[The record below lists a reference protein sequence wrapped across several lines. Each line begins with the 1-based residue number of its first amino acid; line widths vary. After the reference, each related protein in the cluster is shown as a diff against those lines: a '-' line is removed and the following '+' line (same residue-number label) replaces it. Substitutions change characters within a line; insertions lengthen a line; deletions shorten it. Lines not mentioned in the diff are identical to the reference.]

1 MQNKKQKKQKT
12 KKTQTFRLN
21 ILTHPIIRKL
31 RVKYLNYRQ
40 KRNKLVDK
48 SGTYGFI
55 GNFHLVKEKATL
67 ATKARLNA
75 G

>member
-1 MQNKKQKKQKT
+1 M
-12 KKTQTFRLN
+12 N
-21 ILTHPIIRKL
+21 ILTYLIMRKL
-31 RVKYLNYRQ
+31 RVKYLNYKQ

-55 GNFHLVKEKATL
+55 GNFHSVKEKATL
-67 ATKARLNA
+67 ATKARLKA

>member
-1 MQNKKQKKQKT
+1 M
-12 KKTQTFRLN
+12 N
-21 ILTHPIIRKL
+21 ILTYLIMRKL
-31 RVKYLNYRQ
+31 RVKYLNYKQ

-67 ATKARLNA
+67 ATKARLKA

>member
-1 MQNKKQKKQKT
+1 M
-12 KKTQTFRLN
+12 
-21 ILTHPIIRKL
+21 
-31 RVKYLNYRQ
+31 KYLNYRQ

>member
-1 MQNKKQKKQKT
+1 M
-12 KKTQTFRLN
+12 
-21 ILTHPIIRKL
+21 RKL
-31 RVKYLNYRQ
+31 RVKYLNYKQ

-55 GNFHLVKEKATL
+55 GNFHSVKEKATL
-67 ATKARLNA
+67 ATKARLKS